1 LAQNGGSFGNM
12 CRRCNEGENGSS
24 KPNEPDF
31 AAIYPEAVTRT
42 IEKINEALK
51 VRISTRT

>member
-1 LAQNGGSFGNM
+1 M
-12 CRRCNEGENGSS
+12 WRRCNEGENGSS